1 MRYGAHRL
9 AMLLSFY
16 DDRGMICR
24 HDGNRG
30 IEWCRWGEGGMMDG
44 EGVEGEERGEGR
56 ILEEGVSMTVVV
68 RGGVWRAA
76 KTGSFACHQWVRM
89 GGEYAEGGLG
99 AVDRETYGV

>member
-1 MRYGAHRL
+1 
-9 AMLLSFY
+9 
-16 DDRGMICR
+16 
-24 HDGNRG
+24 
-30 IEWCRWGEGGMMDG
+30 MDG

-76 KTGSFACHQWVRM
+76 KTGGFTCHQWVRM

-99 AVDRETYGV
+99 AVDRETCGVQVWCWS